1 MLCAPHDVCA
11 MLSSSLR
18 CRAIYKVFNWVE
30 FELSLSCIRIGVGT
44 YKCAAPANW
53 DRQAS
58 HAVFMSRRRIA
69 FRFKWGVINYG
80 HKEGIFSQ
88 NKTLSLNVRSSIS
101 TAAKELSISLPFRLS
116 LIPWTPRIVDTVAEP
131 CSKQTNPLHNGQS
144 ARRDRRI
151 NERVSGGIK
160 DVASSGDKNKSKSLG
175 SN

>member
-1 MLCAPHDVCA
+1 MLMIFPFFQQPSCSRFLVLCVFYLTIKMLCAPHDVCA

-80 HKEGIFSQ
+80 PKEGIFSQ

-101 TAAKELSISLPFRLS
+101 TAAKELSSSFPFPLPLN
-116 LIPWTPRIVDTVAEP
+116 T
-131 CSKQTNPLHNGQS
+131 
-144 ARRDRRI
+144 
-151 NERVSGGIK
+151 
-160 DVASSGDKNKSKSLG
+160 
-175 SN
+175 

>member
-1 MLCAPHDVCA
+1 MIKPKAYIKYIFIRNFFSCWWFFLLANSLRVRDFLCFVFYFTIKMLFAPHDVCA

-18 CRAIYKVFNWVE
+18 CRAIYMVFNWVE

-58 HAVFMSRRRIA
+58 HAVFMSRRLAVA

-80 HKEGIFSQ
+80 PKEGIFSQ

-101 TAAKELSISLPFRLS
+101 TAAKELSISHFPS
-116 LIPWTPRIVDTVAEP
+116 SP
-131 CSKQTNPLHNGQS
+131 QPL
-144 ARRDRRI
+144 
-151 NERVSGGIK
+151 E
-160 DVASSGDKNKSKSLG
+160 
-175 SN
+175 